1 MNPPD
6 KPKPKWTAPC
16 LFHALAESTKEEVA
30 CILYQRTVPPDTCGR
45 DCQGYRA
52 WKGNA

>member
-6 KPKPKWTAPC
+6 KSKPKWTAPC
-16 LFHALAESTKEEVA
+16 LFGDLARSTKAETF
-30 CILYQRTVPPDTCGR
+30 CIFYQREGPVDACGR
-45 DCQGYRA
+45 DCQAYQP

>member
-16 LFHALAESTKEEVA
+16 YFDVFAQSTATEVA
-30 CILYQRTVPPDTCGR
+30 CGAYLKMVPIETCGR
-45 DCQGYRA
+45 DCQAYRA